1 MTGNV
6 NNTEHLYLAGGV
18 RLRAEHFGGLVF
30 DRRDGTI
37 LEVDRQ
43 GFELLLQARSGI
55 SPDDPQIRDAK
66 DTVCFIDRLR
76 NLRILEKGGRR
87 IDPADEL
94 ESLKPRNSAPWLSA
108 PETVHWAVT
117 YRCGMKCPDC
127 YAARIKVS
135 GSELDTADA
144 KKMIE
149 KLAEWNVFQLA
160 VGGGEPLERK
170 DIAELVKYA
179 AACGL
184 IVHLT
189 SGRQF
194 INADLLNEFAG
205 SLTSLQLGIH
215 ADLRQTPDWRSYLHD
230 LESLIARAAD
240 NGIKTGANLCLSRST
255 LKNFGPLVGELG
267 NLGLRRFT
275 LLRYKPPYSIKHWR
289 AELPEK
295 EQLLEL
301 KPELEKLAAIPG
313 IDLRIDCALSFL
325 QCDLTSPVAAEHG
338 IIGCSAGNRIAAIAP
353 DGSLYP
359 CSQLI
364 TPELCV
370 GNIYSD
376 DPDKIW
382 HDSKTLRKYRSF
394 RNKDSFTG
402 SNCAFCTAREFCGG
416 CRAFAHDALGGDPGC
431 PAPLIPPLRHC
442 GVKGRMIDF
451 AGYLEQH
458 GRVTVGEY
466 MARYGIGQKN
476 AIKEIRR
483 SGAVP
488 VVPRAGRKKK
498 DAYRSTRH
506 SGYDAVRDLQ
516 DSIGYTSCG
525 FPYVTEGQAAEWLG
539 FNDRDYPEW
548 IINLIDREYSI
559 TGQEDEDYFR
569 A

>member
-1 MTGNV
+1 MES
-6 NNTEHLYLAGGV
+6 NTERLYLANEI

-30 DRRDGTI
+30 DRRNGTI

-43 GFELLLQARSGI
+43 GLELLLLVRTAGI
-55 SPDDPQIRDAK
+55 CPDDPELENAK
-66 DTVCFIDRLR
+66 DSAGFIDRLLK
-76 NLRILEKGGRR
+76 LRILEKSGRH
-87 IDPADEL
+87 IDSADEL
-94 ESLKPRNSAPWLSA
+94 EYLSPHNSAPWLSA

-117 YRCGMKCPDC
+117 YRCGMRCPDC
-127 YAARIKVS
+127 YAARMKFS
-135 GSELDTADA
+135 GQELNTAGA

-149 KLAEWNVFQLA
+149 KLAGWNVFQLA
-160 VGGGEPLERK
+160 IGGGEPLERR
-170 DIAELVKYA
+170 DIVELVKYA
-179 AACGL
+179 ADCGL

-189 SGRQF
+189 TGRQF

-215 ADLRQTPDWRSYLHD
+215 ADWRQTPDWRSYLHD
-230 LESLIARAAD
+230 LETLIARAAD

-267 NLGLRRFT
+267 NIGLRRFT
-275 LLRYKPPYSIKHWR
+275 LLRYKPPHSIKRWR

-301 KPELEKLAAIPG
+301 KSELEKLSVIPG
-313 IDLRIDCALSFL
+313 VDLRIDCALSFL
-325 QCDLTSPVAAEHG
+325 QSDLTSPIAAEHG

-376 DPDKIW
+376 SPDKVW

-394 RNKDSFTG
+394 RNKDSFTC
-402 SNCAFCTAREFCGG
+402 SNCSFCTAREFCGG

-431 PAPLIPPLRHC
+431 PAPVKPQLRHC
-442 GVKGRMIDF
+442 GVKGRMVDF
-451 AGYLEQH
+451 ADYLELRGQ
-458 GRVTVGEY
+458 VTVGEY
-466 MARYGIGQKN
+466 MDRYGIGQKN
-476 AIKEIRR
+476 AIKEIRKI
-483 SGAVP
+483 GAVP
-488 VVPRAGRKKK
+488 VTPRAGRKKK
-498 DAYRSTRH
+498 DAYRSTKH
-506 SGYDAVRDLQ
+506 SGYNAVRDLQ
-516 DSIGYTSCG
+516 NSIGYTNWG
-525 FPYVTEGQAAEWLG
+525 FPYVTEEQAAEWLG
-539 FNDRDYPEW
+539 LNDRDYPEW
-548 IINLIDREYSI
+548 IINLNDREYST